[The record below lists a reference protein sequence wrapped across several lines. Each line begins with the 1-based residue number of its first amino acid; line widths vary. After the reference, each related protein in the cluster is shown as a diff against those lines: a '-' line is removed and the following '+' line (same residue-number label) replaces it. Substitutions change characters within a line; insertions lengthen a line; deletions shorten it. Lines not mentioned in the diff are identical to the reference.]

1 MKTSIDAA
9 FITALLSNQA
19 RPAVFVECL
28 FTTYVRRTTLDIDYY
43 YNGVKYDSDGVKVDR
58 MINGRDLSVDRATVT
73 LANTDR
79 MLSAILLANN
89 ERGKTVNIYLA
100 GIDDDGTLIGSGH
113 AFRGMLSTY
122 TIRDDVVELNLVT
135 EMIMWKKRSARR
147 AGALCPWPF
156 KGTECGYSG
165 GESWCDQTYDR
176 CSTLVNT
183 ANFGGNRFLPALQEK
198 KIYWGRVQ
206 K

>member
-9 FITALLSNQA
+9 FLTALLSNQA

-28 FTTYVRRTTLDIDYY
+28 FATEVRRTTLDIDYY
-43 YNGVKYDSDGVKVDR
+43 YGGNKYSSDGVKGDR

-79 MLSAILLANN
+79 ALSAILLANN

-113 AFRGMLSTY
+113 AFRGLLSTY
-122 TIRDDVVELNLVT
+122 TILDDAVELNLVT

-147 AGALCPWPF
+147 SGALCPWPY
-156 KGTECGYSG
+156 GSTECGHSG
-165 GESWCDQTYDR
+165 SWCDQTHDR
-176 CSTLVNT
+176 CSALGNT
-183 ANFGGNRFLPALQEK
+183 DNFGGFRFLPALQEK
-198 KIYWGRVQ
+198 KIYWGRLQ